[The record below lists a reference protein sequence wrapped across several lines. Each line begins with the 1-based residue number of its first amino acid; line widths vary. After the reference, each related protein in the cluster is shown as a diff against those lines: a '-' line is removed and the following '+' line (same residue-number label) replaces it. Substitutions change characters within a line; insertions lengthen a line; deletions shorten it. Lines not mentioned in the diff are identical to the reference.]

1 MKKMSLTLFLAL
13 SAVAATGFAYKATFA
28 PQATM
33 GANDAPPPQVTD
45 VEQHAMTP
53 APEQPATAP
62 APAETAAMPSTGNPA
77 VVPHIE
83 HYALPSVTVTAP
95 RPSEDELLRNA
106 VVDRLASDSRLAGRI
121 GVESYRHVVSLT
133 GRVTTTAQIERAET
147 IARGVEGVRDVNNL
161 LTARVGQI

>member
-13 SAVAATGFAYKATFA
+13 SAVAATGFAYKTTFV
-28 PQATM
+28 PQAAM
-33 GANDAPPPQVTD
+33 GANDAPPQVID
-45 VEQHAMTP
+45 VDRHAMTP
-53 APEQPATAP
+53 APEQPAP
-62 APAETAAMPSTGNPA
+62 ADAAAAPSTGNPA

-133 GRVTTTAQIERAET
+133 GRVTTTAQMERAET
-147 IARGVEGVRDVNNL
+147 IARGVEGVRDVTNL